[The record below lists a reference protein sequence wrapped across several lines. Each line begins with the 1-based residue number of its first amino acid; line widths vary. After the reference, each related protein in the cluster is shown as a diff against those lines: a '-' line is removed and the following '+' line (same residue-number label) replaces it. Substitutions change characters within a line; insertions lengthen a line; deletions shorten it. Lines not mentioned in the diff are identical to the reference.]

1 MNVGSFGELIFQVSA
16 QKILTFDSLT
26 VQTEARW
33 TEHER
38 HLQNPLPE
46 YQGVQNDKIT
56 LPVYLSAFA
65 GTNPAEEI
73 GKIQSMIKTGT
84 PHYLVIGTAAYGN
97 VRWVI
102 QKAKID
108 MQRYDND
115 GNLLEASVSMT
126 LFEYPE
132 R

>member
-1 MNVGSFGELIFQVSA
+1 MTVGAFGELIFQVSA
-16 QKILTFDSLT
+16 HKILTFGSLS

-46 YQGVQNDKIT
+46 YQGNQNDKIT
-56 LPVYLSAFA
+56 VPVYLSAFA

-73 GKIQSMIKTGT
+73 GKIRSMIKTGS
-84 PHYLVIGTAAYGN
+84 PHYLVIGTTAYGN

-108 MQRYDND
+108 MQRYDNEGD
-115 GNLLEASVSMT
+115 LLEATVSLT
-126 LFEYPE
+126 LLEYPE

>member
-1 MNVGSFGELIFQVSA
+1 MNVGSFGELIFRVSS
-16 QKILTFDSLT
+16 QEILTFASMTL
-26 VQTEARW
+26 QTEARW
-33 TEHER
+33 TEHDR

-56 LPVYLSAFA
+56 FQVYLSAFA
-65 GTNPAEEI
+65 GTNPAEEL

-84 PHYLVIGTAAYGN
+84 PHYLVIGTTAYGN

-108 MQRYDND
+108 MQRHDND
-115 GNLLEASVSMT
+115 GDLLEATVSLT
-126 LFEYPE
+126 FIEYPE